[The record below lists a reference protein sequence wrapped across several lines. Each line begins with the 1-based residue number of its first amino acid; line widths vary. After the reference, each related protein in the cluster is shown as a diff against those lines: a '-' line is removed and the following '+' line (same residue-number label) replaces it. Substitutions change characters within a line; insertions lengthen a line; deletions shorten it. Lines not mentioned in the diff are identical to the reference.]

1 MGLKTIVA
9 PIIGWAV
16 IAGFTSPAQE
26 AHSVWDGV
34 YTEEQAMRGGSFY
47 TRSCANCHGANLEG
61 ADMSPALTGG
71 AFLSNWNGSTLGG
84 LFERIR
90 VSMPA
95 DRPGTL
101 GRQEIADIVA
111 FILTSNRFPAGKTE
125 LPREAQLL
133 KEIRFEARKPP
144 AN

>member
-1 MGLKTIVA
+1 
-9 PIIGWAV
+9 
-16 IAGFTSPAQE
+16 
-26 AHSVWDGV
+26 
-34 YTEEQAMRGGSFY
+34 
-47 TRSCANCHGANLEG
+47 
-61 ADMSPALTGG
+61 MSPALTGG
-71 AFLSNWNGSTLGG
+71 AFLSNWNGSTLGD

-90 VSMPA
+90 ISMPA

-101 GRQEIADIVA
+101 ARQEIADIVA

-133 KEIRFEARKPP
+133 KEIRFETRKPP

>member
-1 MGLKTIVA
+1 MGIKTIVA
-9 PIIGWAV
+9 PIIVWAM
-16 IAGFTSPAQE
+16 IAGFTSPAQDP
-26 AHSVWDGV
+26 HSVWDGV
-34 YTEEQAMRGGSFY
+34 YTEQQATRGGGFY
-47 TRSCANCHGANLEG
+47 TRSCGNCHGANLEG

-71 AFLSNWNGSTLGG
+71 AFLSNWDGSTVGD

-101 GRQEIADIVA
+101 ARQEIADIVA

-133 KEIRFEARKPP
+133 KEIRFARKPP

>member
-16 IAGFTSPAQE
+16 IAGFTSAQE

-34 YTEEQAMRGGSFY
+34 YTEEQATRGGGFY
-47 TRSCANCHGANLEG
+47 ARSCANCHGTSLEG

-71 AFLSNWNGSTLGG
+71 AFVSNWNGSTVGD

-90 VSMPA
+90 ISMPA
-95 DRPGTL
+95 DRPGSL

-111 FILTSNRFPAGKTE
+111 FLLTSNRFPAGKTE